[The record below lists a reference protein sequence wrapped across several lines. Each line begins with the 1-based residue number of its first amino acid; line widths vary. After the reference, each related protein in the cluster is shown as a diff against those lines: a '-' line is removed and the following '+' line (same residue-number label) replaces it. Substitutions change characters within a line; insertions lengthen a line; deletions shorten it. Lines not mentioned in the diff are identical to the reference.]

1 MLKEVLILA
10 SGNSVHLDTIANFDP
25 CPESYLPQNDMDLAL
40 RKTFYPHLLDST
52 MGVVS
57 PSNRIVGYDLA
68 RAGALFGMLV
78 VNFSVLMGSGSSTAN
93 WLDWLTGIMRGRA
106 AATFVVLAG
115 VGLSLLSKGVYLS
128 RDQGEIN
135 ARRSTLLKRS
145 LFLLVVGLFNFIISP
160 ISDILHFYAVY
171 IALGACLLTVS
182 NLSLWLLSAFTI
194 ACRPLVFIAFGF
206 VKNWDLQTF
215 AGAGFC
221 NLTGIIGHLFFSGCF
236 PVIPWMAFITVGM
249 WLGRQDFSDR
259 VFRRKILLAGIGA
272 VACAESLSKV
282 GIYFSSSAQ
291 PGSGLEKLLP
301 FFQIVSWDPMPLFMI
316 SAMGT
321 ALVAIALITELAT
334 NYGKSR
340 WLLPFASVGQ
350 ITLTLYVAHTIV
362 GSILLGI
369 IDELELEPPFLSLWA
384 SLVFYLAALLFSQS
398 WMKHFH
404 KGPLEM
410 LMRRFLLF
418 KSATTTTVEAK
429 APL

>member
-1 MLKEVLILA
+1 
-10 SGNSVHLDTIANFDP
+10 
-25 CPESYLPQNDMDLAL
+25 MDLAL
-40 RKTFYPHLLDST
+40 RKTFYPHPLDST
-52 MGVVS
+52 MGAVS

-68 RAGALFGMLV
+68 RAGAFFGMLV
-78 VNFSVLMGSGSSTAN
+78 VNFSVLLGSGSSTAN
-93 WLDWLTGIMRGRA
+93 WLDWVTGIIRGRA

-115 VGLSLLSKGVYLS
+115 AGLSLLSKGVYLS
-128 RDQGEIN
+128 RDKGEIN
-135 ARRSTLLKRS
+135 AKRSTLLKRS
-145 LFLLVVGLFNFIISP
+145 LFLLVIGLFNFAISP

-182 NLSLWLLSAFTI
+182 NLSLWLLTAFTI
-194 ACRPLVFIAFGF
+194 ACRPLVFVAFGF
-206 VKNWDLQTF
+206 VKSWNLQTL
-215 AGAGFC
+215 ADGGFY
-221 NLTGIIGHLFFSGCF
+221 NLTGTIGHIFFNGCF

-259 VFRRKILLAGIGA
+259 FFRRKILLAGIGT

-282 GIYFSSSAQ
+282 VIYLSSSAQ

-316 SAMGT
+316 SSTGT
-321 ALVAIALITELAT
+321 ALVVIALIMELAT
-334 NYGKSR
+334 NYGNSR
-340 WLLPFASVGQ
+340 WVLPFATVGQ
-350 ITLTLYVAHTIV
+350 ITLTLYVTHIIV
-362 GSILLGI
+362 GSILLWI
-369 IDELELEPPFLSLWA
+369 VDEFELEPPLLSLWA
-384 SLVFYLAALLFSQS
+384 SLFFYLAALLFSQN
-398 WMKHFH
+398 WMKRFH